1 MKKKHDDQALDLDER
16 EAYVMCYRK
25 KPFKSSKAGRVAGRM
40 RQRKYKCPV
49 CGHWHLTK
57 KGIT

>member
-1 MKKKHDDQALDLDER
+1 MKKRRDDQALDLDER

-25 KPFKSSKAGRVAGRM
+25 KSFKSSKAGRVAGRV
-40 RQRKYKCPV
+40 RQRKYECPV

-57 KGIT
+57 KGIR

>member
-1 MKKKHDDQALDLDER
+1 MKKGGHDLDLDLDDR

-25 KPFKSSKAGRVAGRM
+25 KRFKSSKAGRIAGKIK
-40 RQRKYKCPV
+40 QRKYQCPI

-57 KGIT
+57 KGIK